1 MPLVRVDPA
10 GARAGGARCAARRCP
25 ARGESG
31 PPAEHP
37 GPVTCR
43 STSSLDDWV
52 SCHGTARW
60 WSCAGRATDRHVRM
74 LRGAGVDAV
83 YLAGGL
89 RAWSATGLPLVTD
102 GREPGRVA

>member
-1 MPLVRVDPA
+1 MGLSSKRSDDSADEVDPA
-10 GARAGGARCAARRCP
+10 GARAGGARALLVDVRE
-25 ARGESG
+25 GGSG

-60 WSCAGRATDRHVRM
+60 WSCAGRATDRPMSR
-74 LRGAGVDAV
+74 RCSGAPV
-83 YLAGGL
+83 
-89 RAWSATGLPLVTD
+89 STP
-102 GREPGRVA
+102 